1 MKVKSESQV
10 AQLCSLFA
18 TPWTAAHQ
26 APPSMEF
33 SRQEYWSG
41 MPLPSLGLQSRGLQ
55 KLKSDTTERISARA
69 HTHRTGTPGWC
80 VMLPL
85 DMGDD

>member
-10 AQLCSLFA
+10 AQSRSLFS

-41 MPLPSLGLQSRGLQ
+41 MPLPSPGLQSRGLQ
-55 KLKSDTTERISARA
+55 KLKSDMTERISARA
-69 HTHRTGTPGWC
+69 HTHTQNWHSWTVCDAAPRHGR
-80 VMLPL
+80 
-85 DMGDD
+85 